1 MEKHREKKQ
10 QSSANNWGQDFR
22 SLLDLVSDRLF
33 AQQSK
38 TMKDLFSHRLIF
50 TSGHIANYYRLEKAD
65 PSFTYLLNCNTFKQ
79 TSRHD
84 ITRKVRYSNMTLH
97 IQTV

>member
-65 PSFTYLLNCNTFKQ
+65 PSFTYPLNCNIFKQ
-79 TSRHD
+79 TLINLSMISLERLD
-84 ITRKVRYSNMTLH
+84 TAT
-97 IQTV
+97 